1 MSDLM
6 ANSIFEETLFDEFTG
21 SFETE
26 TLFSSQDWGSKNL
39 ETLNKSLEMALNR
52 EDGVESPDSGIH
64 LSNFDFD
71 IESCSALLRGED
83 PILNNVCGEEKS
95 INQNNTSTAE
105 INTSTTTTDL
115 LLPVIADSEPIIDD
129 VENMDTSDEEEED
142 DTEERK
148 TPVMRD
154 TTNEIHS
161 YSVMKIKKPR
171 TMKSKR
177 PANFNKEITLT
188 SQGKRF
194 SVSVNKKKRKLYE
207 MEPLNDPVAEKN
219 RLNALNAKKNRDRK
233 KQQLMMAEEEIEKL
247 KEENEEL
254 KAETDNYK
262 DQLDAAR
269 QELEELKQL
278 FKARAG
284 PLPAYLGNKS

>member
-1 MSDLM
+1 
-6 ANSIFEETLFDEFTG
+6 
-21 SFETE
+21 
-26 TLFSSQDWGSKNL
+26 LFSSQDWGSENL

-71 IESCSALLRGED
+71 IEVCGALLRGED

-95 INQNNTSTAE
+95 IKQNNTSTAE
-105 INTSTTTTDL
+105 INTSTTTTEL
-115 LLPVIADSEPIIDD
+115 LLPVIADSEPIVDE
-129 VENMDTSDEEEED
+129 VENMDTSDDEED

-194 SVSVNKKKRKLYE
+194 SVSVNRKKRKLYE

>member
-1 MSDLM
+1 
-6 ANSIFEETLFDEFTG
+6 
-21 SFETE
+21 
-26 TLFSSQDWGSKNL
+26 
-39 ETLNKSLEMALNR
+39 
-52 EDGVESPDSGIH
+52 
-64 LSNFDFD
+64 
-71 IESCSALLRGED
+71 
-83 PILNNVCGEEKS
+83 
-95 INQNNTSTAE
+95 
-105 INTSTTTTDL
+105 
-115 LLPVIADSEPIIDD
+115 
-129 VENMDTSDEEEED
+129 MDTSDDDEEED

-154 TTNEIHS
+154 ATNEIHS

-194 SVSVNKKKRKLYE
+194 SVSVNRKKRKLYE
-207 MEPLNDPVAEKN
+207 MEPLNAQ
-219 RLNALNAKKNRDRK
+219 KNRDRK

-284 PLPAYLGNKS
+284 PLPAYLDDPEE

>member
-1 MSDLM
+1 M
-6 ANSIFEETLFDEFTG
+6 G
-21 SFETE
+21 
-26 TLFSSQDWGSKNL
+26 
-39 ETLNKSLEMALNR
+39 
-52 EDGVESPDSGIH
+52 
-64 LSNFDFD
+64 
-71 IESCSALLRGED
+71 
-83 PILNNVCGEEKS
+83 
-95 INQNNTSTAE
+95 
-105 INTSTTTTDL
+105 
-115 LLPVIADSEPIIDD
+115 
-129 VENMDTSDEEEED
+129 
-142 DTEERK
+142 
-148 TPVMRD
+148 
-154 TTNEIHS
+154 
-161 YSVMKIKKPR
+161 
-171 TMKSKR
+171 
-177 PANFNKEITLT
+177 EITLT

-194 SVSVNKKKRKLYE
+194 SVSVNRKKRKLYE